1 MDNSSINWENQS
13 ASVLNSDWCL
23 KCAEL
28 DYCTCIEDPSDAVE
42 AIQEVPYLRV
52 TLATYFVCIGF
63 GAIGNLI
70 TLFTMATADRKN
82 KTGTNI
88 FLISLTIAD
97 LLLVFVYGPMEV
109 VQYLAREFVNAS
121 ACKIAEY
128 SRVLSGVASILNLVA
143 VTTERFIVIVFPM
156 KSRSL
161 CTMTN
166 LRRGVFFVWGLSLLL
181 AAPVLYTKSTYST
194 HYGNNVTLLTVS
206 YCNDFDDYLGYV
218 FTIYQ
223 LVVCFAAPALF
234 MIVGYSVV
242 IRVLWKSNKNM
253 SMLTNNMSSGSSSSL
268 KTRVSTRG
276 NFGNSTGGVEKSPMI
291 TTAHS
296 VRGGQQQQRAEDVMS
311 ARKQVIKML
320 ICIVIVFLLCWGP
333 RFIMELLMKMQFS
346 WLYYQHVYVIRTVLF
361 LLPMVHAI
369 LNPMIYFIMSRNFRN
384 SVVKKCA
391 NGCCENGPQGSF
403 EDLEMKH
410 NNTHR
415 NGKMSNNH
423 STATVTIKQNVVIG
437 VPSTTITNGAN
448 TEKLVKTN
456 HELVV
461 VRSNGQVTVDLI
473 ERSPELT

>member
-1 MDNSSINWENQS
+1 M
-13 ASVLNSDWCL
+13 
-23 KCAEL
+23 
-28 DYCTCIEDPSDAVE
+28 
-42 AIQEVPYLRV
+42 
-52 TLATYFVCIGF
+52 
-63 GAIGNLI
+63 
-70 TLFTMATADRKN
+70 
-82 KTGTNI
+82 
-88 FLISLTIAD
+88 
-97 LLLVFVYGPMEV
+97 
-109 VQYLAREFVNAS
+109 
-121 ACKIAEY
+121 
-128 SRVLSGVASILNLVA
+128 
-143 VTTERFIVIVFPM
+143 
-156 KSRSL
+156 
-161 CTMTN
+161 
-166 LRRGVFFVWGLSLLL
+166 
-181 AAPVLYTKSTYST
+181 
-194 HYGNNVTLLTVS
+194 
-206 YCNDFDDYLGYV
+206 CN
-218 FTIYQ
+218 
-223 LVVCFAAPALF
+223 
-234 MIVGYSVV
+234 M
-242 IRVLWKSNKNM
+242 
-253 SMLTNNMSSGSSSSL
+253 SSSSL

-276 NFGNSTGGVEKSPMI
+276 NFDNSTGVEKSPMI